1 MPSIQ
6 PGWHYQVKSPRTVL
20 ACQMLGLNLKELN
33 PVEEDEVRQYYVLRD
48 KTQNPSKEFVDLR
61 INMLDQRRYDK
72 LRMIKEKRREIIEM
86 D

>member
-1 MPSIQ
+1 
-6 PGWHYQVKSPRTVL
+6 
-20 ACQMLGLNLKELN
+20 MLGLNLKELN